1 MQNQND
7 KIIWWILGEGLIF
20 NLLLIPELLIAK
32 YLSKN
37 DSEAFR
43 SYVSI
48 ILFITAII
56 YIVISVIKLVKYQKC
71 TKKYDQEKVEKISK
85 N

>member
-20 NLLLIPELLIAK
+20 NLLLIPELLISK

-43 SYVSI
+43 
-48 ILFITAII
+48 
-56 YIVISVIKLVKYQKC
+56 
-71 TKKYDQEKVEKISK
+71 
-85 N
+85 